1 MLIVKVGQ
9 QLTQKLHL
17 FFLIIYFSTINNSW
31 HGGIL
36 VPSILV
42 GMEEG
47 EVGGRASASIL
58 LVLIAV
64 GMELSFPEIKLI
76 STYLVPLL
84 AVKVEQLNHCWREK
98 HLLLF

>member
-1 MLIVKVGQ
+1 M
-9 QLTQKLHL
+9 
-17 FFLIIYFSTINNSW
+17 
-31 HGGIL
+31 
-36 VPSILV
+36 
-42 GMEEG
+42 
-47 EVGGRASASIL
+47 GGRASASIL